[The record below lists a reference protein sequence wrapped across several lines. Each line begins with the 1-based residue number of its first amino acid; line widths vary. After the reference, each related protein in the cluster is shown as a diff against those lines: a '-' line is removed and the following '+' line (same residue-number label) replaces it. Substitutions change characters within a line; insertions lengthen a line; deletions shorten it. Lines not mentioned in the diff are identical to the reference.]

1 MGVCVI
7 GLFSMYMLVVV
18 VLLGHSAATAVDG
31 FSMEASFNLSYA
43 GL

>member
-7 GLFSMYMLVVV
+7 GLFSMYMLVV
-18 VLLGHSAATAVDG
+18 LLGHTAATAVDG

>member
-18 VLLGHSAATAVDG
+18 LLGHTAATAVDG
-31 FSMEASFNLSYA
+31 SSMEASFDLSYA